1 MDGVFSDGGGSAAV
15 DPGDGAEGRT
25 VGIGRDVEFVASDQM
40 IEAGEI
46 DRYFGASEIVDAVL
60 GSGRGGGV
68 GDAEFV
74 FVEEAG
80 FGGAI
85 DKLGSCGRR
94 QYIDS
99 NGGGSGFA
107 GRLVFCVGLEH
118 EGCRTTGNAV
128 DGDGAIGG
136 GFGGDGDQPIAT
148 GDARLHIVVGI
159 GGGDGIGEVEVEAG
173 ADREFCGRG
182 DDGSRIGITAEGD
195 VEGSGIGEGDAVV
208 AEGGHLEG
216 GLFVVGDEG
225 VVGDGGAVVGRGE
238 GDARDSGREG
248 PRELGFVVGVEVAGL
263 SGIATA
269 GPLTRG
275 AVGVGSGDIVVVI
288 TEGVVEACRLQKEER
303 NEGGLSRGG

>member
-1 MDGVFSDGGGSAAV
+1 MIGSIVSLNLAV
-15 DPGDGAEGRT
+15 
-25 VGIGRDVEFVASDQM
+25 
-40 IEAGEI
+40 
-46 DRYFGASEIVDAVL
+46 
-60 GSGRGGGV
+60 
-68 GDAEFV
+68 
-74 FVEEAG
+74 
-80 FGGAI
+80 
-85 DKLGSCGRR
+85 
-94 QYIDS
+94 
-99 NGGGSGFA
+99 GSGFE

-136 GFGGDGDQPIAT
+136 GFGGDGDPLIAT

-159 GGGDGIGEVEVEAG
+159 GGGDGIREVEVEAG

-195 VEGSGIGEGDAVV
+195 VEGGGIGEGDAVV
-208 AEGGHLEG
+208 AERGHLEG

-238 GDARDSGREG
+238 GDAGDSGREG

-263 SGIATA
+263 SGIATTS
-269 GPLTRG
+269 PLTRG

-288 TEGVVEACRLQKEER
+288 TEGVVARDDLT
-303 NEGGLSRGG
+303 GGGIRIVASSGKHRVADDGDIAQRGSDKVYLSRGEFPEREEGVGRGGVGAQE